1 MPQSST
7 MSLFGQSKRPSSSS
21 KSNGRR
27 IGLPLSSIDT
37 HDHHNF
43 NNNSSSNKSF
53 MSHSRRGS
61 LTSPMATASTS
72 SGWFTVLYIPI
83 PAVSIF
89 GTRRNGAG
97 TAGLGSIGMGMG
109 MGMNGDG
116 RLGIPQSHSHS
127 NDGYLPSSSSS
138 STSYYPSSASPAYPQ
153 QPKRHLKVYLP
164 IPHAVLSRIPF
175 LSRPTPLRLIALLAM
190 IITLVLLVTGVKR
203 GKLNSGGGGGWTE
216 VFGGDGEKEGGVLTK
231 EEVARI
237 WEWEVISGHHPSLAD
252 GEYHDHAG

>member
-1 MPQSST
+1 M
-7 MSLFGQSKRPSSSS
+7 
-21 KSNGRR
+21 
-27 IGLPLSSIDT
+27 
-37 HDHHNF
+37 
-43 NNNSSSNKSF
+43 
-53 MSHSRRGS
+53 
-61 LTSPMATASTS
+61 TSPMATASTS

-89 GTRRNGAG
+89 GFGSRRNGAG
-97 TAGLGSIGMGMG
+97 TTSGLGSIGMGMG

-116 RLGIPQSHSHS
+116 RLGIPNSHS

-138 STSYYPSSASPAYPQ
+138 STAYYPSSASSAYPQ

-190 IITLVLLVTGVKR
+190 IVTLMLLVTGLKR

-216 VFGGDGEKEGGVLTK
+216 VFGGDGEREGGVLTK

-237 WEWEVISGHHPSLAD
+237 WEWEVVSGHHPSLAD
-252 GEYHDHAG
+252 GE